1 MKKKS
6 TSKSAFFNLRILIA
20 SVLCLF
26 GVLVAL
32 LASGVFSNVSAQ
44 ANATQAQAQGPK
56 AQQPGQMI
64 VIPASHADASR
75 PLREQLLEWPPREKL
90 GEEHQANLN
99 PKIPHKHQDRP
110 DPVVQDSFFQRLVN
124 TPAVPGPILT
134 WDGIPFPGVVCNC
147 APPDTNGQVGKT
159 QYVQTVNEGIQVWD
173 KITGVSVFG
182 PVAIRSLWGGFG
194 GVCETAG
201 SGHPVVNYDRLADR
215 WVVSQSAIPTG
226 ASVPMDECIAV
237 SQTGDGT
244 GAYYRYQFHLTND
257 YLDYPKIGVW
267 PDGYYMAANI
277 FNTAHTAFLGP
288 QAFVFNRMKM
298 LVGDPSATGQ
308 TLGITGGPSETT
320 FCLPIWTA
328 AVRRQSVIRTISWHG
343 PRASLSFIRS
353 GRFMRTSSIRG
364 TRPLHWRPHCRRRP
378 LPCFAQLPAIACPN
392 LAQPPIWTPSPI
404 G

>member
-6 TSKSAFFNLRILIA
+6 TSKSAFFNLRVLIA

-26 GVLVAL
+26 GVFVAL
-32 LASGVFSNVSAQ
+32 VASGVFSNASAQ
-44 ANATQAQAQGPK
+44 TNATQAQAQEPK

-90 GEEHQANLN
+90 GEEHEANLN
-99 PKIPHKHQDRP
+99 PKIPHKHQDDP

-201 SGHPVVNYDRLADR
+201 SGQP
-215 WVVSQSAIPTG
+215 G
-226 ASVPMDECIAV
+226 
-237 SQTGDGT
+237 
-244 GAYYRYQFHLTND
+244 
-257 YLDYPKIGVW
+257 
-267 PDGYYMAANI
+267 
-277 FNTAHTAFLGP
+277 
-288 QAFVFNRMKM
+288 
-298 LVGDPSATGQ
+298 
-308 TLGITGGPSETT
+308 SE
-320 FCLPIWTA
+320 L
-328 AVRRQSVIRTISWHG
+328 
-343 PRASLSFIRS
+343 
-353 GRFMRTSSIRG
+353 
-364 TRPLHWRPHCRRRP
+364 
-378 LPCFAQLPAIACPN
+378 
-392 LAQPPIWTPSPI
+392 
-404 G
+404 

>member
-1 MKKKS
+1 
-6 TSKSAFFNLRILIA
+6 
-20 SVLCLF
+20 
-26 GVLVAL
+26 
-32 LASGVFSNVSAQ
+32 
-44 ANATQAQAQGPK
+44 
-56 AQQPGQMI
+56 MI

-90 GEEHQANLN
+90 AEEHEANLN
-99 PKIPHKHQDRP
+99 LKIPHKHQDGP

-159 QYVQTVNEGIQVWD
+159 QYVQTVNQGIQVWD
-173 KITGVSVFG
+173 KVTGVSVFG

-194 GVCETAG
+194 EVCETAG

-237 SQTGDGT
+237 SQTGDAT
-244 GAYYRYQFHLTND
+244 GAYYRYQFHLTGD

-277 FNTAHTAFLGP
+277 FDTAHTAVLGP
-288 QAFVFNRMKM
+288 QAFVFDRMKM

-353 GRFMRTSSIRG
+353 GRFMRTSSIRR
-364 TRPLHWRPHCRRRP
+364 TRLLHWKPHSRRRP
-378 LPCFAQLPAIACPN
+378 LPCFAQLPPIACPN
-392 LAQPPIWTPSPI
+392 LAQPRIWTPSPI